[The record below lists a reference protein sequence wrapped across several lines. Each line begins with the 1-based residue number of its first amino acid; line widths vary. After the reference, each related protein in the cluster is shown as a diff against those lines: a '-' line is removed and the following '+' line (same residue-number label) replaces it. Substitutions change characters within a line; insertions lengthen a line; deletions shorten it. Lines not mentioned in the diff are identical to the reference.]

1 MDLFQLEAFLAV
13 AREGSFSAAAKVLF
27 RTQPAVSQIIKRL
40 EDEIGQPLFDRS
52 SRRGVLT
59 DAGRVL
65 IDHAERLVT
74 ARGRALAELDDVR
87 HARAG
92 RLSILVNE
100 LTGLFVLPVLHE
112 YRRLYP
118 AVQVTVQ
125 RAPASRIPAQVREFG
140 ADVGVIT
147 YRPEDDGLRTIVAYR
162 DALVFV
168 VPAGHPLAGRRH
180 VTIADLGAESFVAH
194 HVASPY
200 RQKVIDA
207 FPPPPCHTADA
218 GGDADARC
226 HQTLRRD
233 GQRRGVAAGH
243 LRGRR
248 TGPRRSRGRARAG
261 TGVRAALPLRGAAHR
276 HALAGREGLSEGG
289 RADPHGPLGPDAL
302 PRVVLPGGGEGP
314 RLPPRV
320 HGSPQGQTDV
330 DGYFNNVAGER
341 RPFTSP
347 SAGIWGPKV
356 MIINEMAGSGGDLM
370 PYMFK
375 RRGIGPLVGTRTW
388 GGLVH
393 TADTPP
399 FIDGGSMIAPRGG
412 FFTRDGQWAV
422 ENEGVGADIE
432 VENWPKDVIAGRDP
446 QLERAVQ
453 EALRLLEASPVDRL
467 TEEPPPPT
475 WGARPRPDGR

>member
-200 RQKVIDA
+200 RQKVIDS
-207 FPPPPCHTADA
+207 FRRRRVTLQMPVEMPTLDA
-218 GGDADARC
+218 IKRFVAMGN
-226 HQTLRRD
+226 
-233 GQRRGVAAGH
+233 GVALLPAICVVDE
-243 LRGRR
+243 LARGDLVAVPVPELAFERHFRFVVRRTATLSQAAKAFLKVAEQTR
-248 TGPRRSRGRARAG
+248 TGPLDRTRSR
-261 TGVRAALPLRGAAHR
+261 V
-276 HALAGREGLSEGG
+276 
-289 RADPHGPLGPDAL
+289 
-302 PRVVLPGGGEGP
+302 
-314 RLPPRV
+314 
-320 HGSPQGQTDV
+320 
-330 DGYFNNVAGER
+330 
-341 RPFTSP
+341 
-347 SAGIWGPKV
+347 
-356 MIINEMAGSGGDLM
+356 
-370 PYMFK
+370 
-375 RRGIGPLVGTRTW
+375 
-388 GGLVH
+388 
-393 TADTPP
+393 
-399 FIDGGSMIAPRGG
+399 
-412 FFTRDGQWAV
+412 
-422 ENEGVGADIE
+422 
-432 VENWPKDVIAGRDP
+432 
-446 QLERAVQ
+446 
-453 EALRLLEASPVDRL
+453 
-467 TEEPPPPT
+467 
-475 WGARPRPDGR
+475 